1 MDPELLSRV
10 QFALTASFHFI
21 FPPIS
26 MGLGVMLVAM
36 GIVYVR
42 TKYSKWRQLSFFWV
56 KIYGIVFAMGV
67 ATGIVQEFEFGMNW
81 ADYSRFV
88 GNVFGSLLAAEGV
101 FAFFLEG
108 GFLGLMLF
116 GGNRLGPKLW
126 LFSIFMVVFGAH
138 FSAVWILMANSW
150 MQTPAGYTIAETPAP
165 ARAVMTDFWTV
176 INTPSFIPRLMH
188 VFAASG
194 TAGAALMASVSA
206 WYVLRKKN
214 VDLAKDNLKLALPF
228 FALYAFTN
236 LFLFGPNMAIEVT
249 NNQPLKLASMEGLW
263 QSTSCAP
270 MYLLGWVDVA
280 TQTTSGLQHPV
291 PAELP
296 GVPGRARH
304 GRGHRLLRA
313 RRAAA
318 SQPLVPGLSRDDQPG
333 ARSWPCIAFLAGVWY
348 LWKRRMYRSRFVLW
362 LLVLSVVLAEIAIIA
377 GWWTAEVGRQPW
389 VVYNV
394 LLTQDGVSPTLSGE
408 DVAVSLGSFIG
419 LYGLLFLLFIYLLN
433 RKIQAGPEPLEAVET
448 VAVSSL
454 PDTFRE
460 VFRKRPH
467 SAGPPPPEDSHAV
480 DGASRGCGR
489 PQVHRRRRESIR
501 ETPAACDEGGQ
512 VMSLADIWYALF
524 ILIVA
529 GYLILDG
536 FDLGVGILH
545 LPVARTDLERRTF
558 LASIGPVWDGNA
570 VWLVLTGGVLFA
582 CFPLAYASLFS
593 GFYLAFMLVLVCLIL
608 RAVAIEFRSKEPGR
622 RWRSGW
628 DMVFGLASLGI
639 ALLLGSRV
647 RQYRPGHAHRQCRQ
661 HERQLRRPAQPV
673 RAPVRRHDRGHVR
686 VARASV
692 PAAEDRATPCTT
704 ASGRWCPG

>member
-1 MDPELLSRV
+1 VDAELLSRI

-42 TKYSKWRQLSFFWV
+42 TRDPKWRQLSFFWV
-56 KIYGIVFAMGV
+56 KIYGIVFALGV

-150 MQTPAGYTIAETPAP
+150 MQTPAGYTIAQTPAP
-165 ARAVMTDFWTV
+165 ARAVMTDFWSV
-176 INTPSFIPRLMH
+176 IDTPSFIPRLMH

-206 WYVLRKKN
+206 WYVLRKKH
-214 VDLAKDNLKLALPF
+214 VELAKDNLKLALPF

-270 MYLLGWVDVA
+270 MFLLGWVDTA
-280 TQTTSGLQHPV
+280 TQTTTGFNIPCLLSFLAYQDIHATVAGIDSFAPAAPPPV
-291 PAELP
+291 N
-296 GVPGRARH
+296 
-304 GRGHRLLRA
+304 LLFQVYHVMINMA
-313 RRAAA
+313 
-318 SQPLVPGLSRDDQPG
+318 PLL
-333 ARSWPCIAFLAGVWY
+333 ALIAFLAGVWF
-348 LWKRRMYRSRFVLW
+348 LWKRRLFQSRFVLW
-362 LLVLSVVLAEIAIIA
+362 LLVVSVVLAEVAITA

-394 LLTQDGVSPTLSGE
+394 LLTKDGVSPTLSGE
-408 DVAVSLGSFIG
+408 DVAISLGSFIG
-419 LYGLLFLLFIYLLN
+419 LYGLLFLLFIFLLN

-467 SAGPPPPEDSHAV
+467 SAGPPPPDDDAV
-480 DGASRGCGR
+480 
-489 PQVHRRRRESIR
+489 
-501 ETPAACDEGGQ
+501 
-512 VMSLADIWYALF
+512 L
-524 ILIVA
+524 
-529 GYLILDG
+529 
-536 FDLGVGILH
+536 
-545 LPVARTDLERRTF
+545 
-558 LASIGPVWDGNA
+558 
-570 VWLVLTGGVLFA
+570 
-582 CFPLAYASLFS
+582 
-593 GFYLAFMLVLVCLIL
+593 
-608 RAVAIEFRSKEPGR
+608 
-622 RWRSGW
+622 
-628 DMVFGLASLGI
+628 
-639 ALLLGSRV
+639 
-647 RQYRPGHAHRQCRQ
+647 
-661 HERQLRRPAQPV
+661 
-673 RAPVRRHDRGHVR
+673 
-686 VARASV
+686 V
-692 PAAEDRATPCTT
+692 PAAAADDDTADGGPGGRPDGDPAGARPGSPADAPAPAPREDE
-704 ASGRWCPG
+704 S